1 MIIYVIF
8 DNTSSKPGLESAWG
22 FSALVV
28 FEDNL
33 VLFDTGGS
41 ASILLSNM
49 KQMGLDPRTIDS
61 VVLSHNHRDHT
72 GGLPGLLTAG
82 ADPTVYLLPS
92 FSRGTKQQLSSQVEV
107 VEVSP
112 RLPIAPRMYTTGEI
126 SGSPPEQALV
136 LDTTRGLIVITGCA
150 HPGVEGMVRQAKQDF
165 KEEIYLVLGGFH
177 LGGASPSRV
186 KNIIREFQSM
196 GVIHVAPCHCTGAQA
211 MALFRQAYGDHY
223 LEVGAGTVIRL
234 ENQ

>member
-1 MIIYVIF
+1 MTIYVIF

-28 FEDNL
+28 FEDNQ

-41 ASILLSNM
+41 GSILLSNM
-49 KQMGLDPRTIDS
+49 KQMELDPRKIDS
-61 VVLSHNHRDHT
+61 VVLSHSHQDHT

-82 ADPTVYLLPS
+82 ADPAVYLLPS
-92 FSRGTKQQLSSQVEV
+92 FSSGYKQQLSSQVEV
-107 VEVSP
+107 IEVSP
-112 RLPIAPRMYTTGEI
+112 RLPIAPRIYTSGEI

-165 KEEIYLVLGGFH
+165 KGEIYLVLGGFH

-186 KNIIREFQSM
+186 KQLIREFRRM
-196 GVIHVAPCHCTGAQA
+196 GVINVAPCHCTGAQA
-211 MALFRQAYGDHY
+211 MAQFRQAYGGNY
-223 LEVGAGTVIRL
+223 LEVGAGTVITL